1 MVVRRESGLVSSN
14 THVCTLDPFGGLL
27 SRPQTAISLSKTSSN
42 ETSKGI
48 VNAHFNLQE
57 NHRVFCSSCRDCF
70 SRNFPRAREG
80 WWGWRPFRRRRDVHW
95 RGWFSRRRIWWARF
109 SSGRKNVWRRIQSSP
124 LLWRLQRLCGEP
136 VQSVAKSIFVALYVL
151 KRGEASPTGHRGAS
165 SGCTEERSGAAYMS
179 QGLWAVC
186 LKVRRLHKTSAQLS
200 WSKAFAHVTR
210 EAPVSKAR

>member
-1 MVVRRESGLVSSN
+1 MHARSIWWSVKQASDCHLLVE
-14 THVCTLDPFGGLL
+14 GLL
-27 SRPQTAISLSKTSSN
+27 QTRLRKESSMRTSTFRKITASFAALAVIASLGTS
-42 ETSKGI
+42 
-48 VNAHFNLQE
+48 
-57 NHRVFCSSCRDCF
+57 
-70 SRNFPRAREG
+70 PRAREG

-124 LLWRLQRLCGEP
+124 LLWRLQRLRGEP